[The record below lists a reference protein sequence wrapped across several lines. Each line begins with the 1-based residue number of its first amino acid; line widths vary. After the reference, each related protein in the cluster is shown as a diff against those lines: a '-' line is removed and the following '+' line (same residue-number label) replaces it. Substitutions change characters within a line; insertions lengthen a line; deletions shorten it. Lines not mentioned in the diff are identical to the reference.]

1 MKNISSC
8 LQHIEVGESRML
20 LQDYTSS
27 HGGHEEMGLVVCM
40 VILNCI
46 KLGRLQS
53 SDKASHIKAWS
64 VPASCPL
71 QITVLL
77 DFCSDVYNMDPI
89 LSSL

>member
-20 LQDYTSS
+20 LQEYTSS

-53 SDKASHIKAWS
+53 SDKASHIS
-64 VPASCPL
+64 PL

-77 DFCSDVYNMDPI
+77 DFCSDAYNMDPI